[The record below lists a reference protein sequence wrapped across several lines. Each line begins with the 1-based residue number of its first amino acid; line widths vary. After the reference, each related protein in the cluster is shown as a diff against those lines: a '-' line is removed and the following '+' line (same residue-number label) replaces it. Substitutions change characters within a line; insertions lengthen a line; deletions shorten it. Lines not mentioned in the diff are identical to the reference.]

1 MTLREVVK
9 QLQGQGVPVSFRV
22 RPDYSIVITQ
32 IGTQKYSGRSG
43 NIAARNITGAQMSTR
58 EVLQRTTASAA
69 KIPNAKYI
77 PLSPAV
83 NRALRA
89 AQKAYR
95 ESGMTAGKPTR
106 VNIRG
111 AMKEGLTEEQ
121 ILESLRRSKQYAKG
135 IAYDERVIAIRDRIR
150 VLAAKFDEARE
161 ILFATADQIDNL
173 LATKRHRITSDQVE
187 TAADIIYQIETD
199 LNFENDT
206 EAMEEASQLANFIGT
221 WK

>member
-58 EVLQRTTASAA
+58 EVLQRTRASAA

-106 VNIRG
+106 ANIRG
-111 AMKEGLTEEQ
+111 VMKEGFSEDE
-121 ILESLRRSKQYAKG
+121 ILNMLRRSKQYAKG
-135 IAYDERVIAIRDRIR
+135 IAYDERLRALRDRIEVLR
-150 VLAAKFDEARE
+150 TKAPELSGILQSAVEKIDQLLNAPRHHVKSDEVDLAADHLYNLEEMINYDYMQGAEDEAY
-161 ILFATADQIDNL
+161 NL
-173 LATKRHRITSDQVE
+173 TG
-187 TAADIIYQIETD
+187 Y
-199 LNFENDT
+199 
-206 EAMEEASQLANFIGT
+206 IGT